1 MNRSSLFL
9 LFFLILKCM
18 CEELQISSI
27 EMIACNVTKDC
38 EPYLNSCQLT
48 DCQDGMCYF
57 VLDIF
62 AEGCCNEPSDCDPK
76 DCTKSMCIEN
86 TCAYTDSSDDC
97 EPGVL
102 DYLGAIFGFCI
113 LGLLVITFLVVTMV
127 TLFRTFLKKFRF
139 NTPSNKVDVLLEE
152 QKNEV

>member
-1 MNRSSLFL
+1 MKGSLLLFL
-9 LFFLILKCM
+9 LFLILKCT
-18 CEELQISSI
+18 CKELQV
-27 EMIACNVTKDC
+27 EMISCNVTKDC

-62 AEGCCNEPSDCDPK
+62 AEGCCNEPSDCDPQ

-86 TCAYTDSSDDC
+86 TCAYEESSDAC
-97 EPGVL
+97 PGFL

-113 LGLLVITFLVVTMV
+113 LGILVITFLIVTTI
-127 TLFRTFLKKFRF
+127 TLFRTFLKKSYF
-139 NTPSNKVDVLLEE
+139 NQPTNKTDVLLEE
-152 QKNEV
+152 QKNVEH